1 MGNTN
6 SEWKD
11 ILDNDEEEEGEKIFC
26 AYLELELDNNERKWR
41 KTQVRENDDGW
52 HSMFQNLF
60 NFFFL
65 LFDEEW
71 LVKYFWGSNMQEE
84 RQMVPVWPRSPV
96 WEPKRGPG
104 AHCGA
109 AWGEGGSIFPISCTR
124 HHLPLFD
131 RRFPG
136 SRSKLI
142 TSTVT
147 WYGIPPVVRRYWH
160 YILTDAKPRDVYP
173 QECPPS
179 R

>member
-1 MGNTN
+1 MKGN
-6 SEWKD
+6 EEKLKWGRMMMDD
-11 ILDNDEEEEGEKIFC
+11 IQCFKI
-26 AYLELELDNNERKWR
+26 YS
-41 KTQVRENDDGW
+41 T
-52 HSMFQNLF
+52 
-60 NFFFL
+60 FFFL

-71 LVKYFWGSNMQEE
+71 LVDYFWGSNMQEE

-179 R
+179 RKIKMDGLTRTHPRP

>member
-1 MGNTN
+1 MKGN
-6 SEWKD
+6 EEKLKWGRMMMDD
-11 ILDNDEEEEGEKIFC
+11 IQCFKI
-26 AYLELELDNNERKWR
+26 YS
-41 KTQVRENDDGW
+41 T
-52 HSMFQNLF
+52 
-60 NFFFL
+60 FFFL